1 MTTMII
7 AFKKIEN
14 DDATKHTTF
23 YSNSK
28 AKMAIHVVT

>member
-23 YSNSK
+23 YSTQK
-28 AKMAIHVVT
+28 QKWLLMW